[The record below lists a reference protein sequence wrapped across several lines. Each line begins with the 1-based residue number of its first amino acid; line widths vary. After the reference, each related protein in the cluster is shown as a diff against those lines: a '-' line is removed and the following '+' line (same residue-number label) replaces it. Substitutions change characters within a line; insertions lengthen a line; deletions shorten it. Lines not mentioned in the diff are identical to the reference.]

1 MLVWD
6 FCCLPLLA
14 IQPRNN
20 SRKGV
25 HHSVGTRCYPF
36 PAFNHGVL
44 IQKSGNVSKKFCSE
58 NSHEPQQATVFCRA
72 IMYTKNEE
80 THLHVLPQPRE
91 DDEANFPPEDLS
103 SLDQYPDGGWRAWL
117 VVLGAWCALVPA
129 FGIVN
134 TIAVLE
140 EWLSEHQLKDHPK
153 SSVSWIFSL
162 WIFFFYLGGVQ
173 VGMLVSPSS
182 RRGLAFM

>member
-1 MLVWD
+1 MSSLSS
-6 FCCLPLLA
+6 
-14 IQPRNN
+14 IQTWHFD
-20 SRKGV
+20 SK
-25 HHSVGTRCYPF
+25 
-36 PAFNHGVL
+36 
-44 IQKSGNVSKKFCSE
+44 VSKCLEEILLRERLRIELNKRLC
-58 NSHEPQQATVFCRA
+58 FCRA
-72 IMYTKNEE
+72 MMYTKNEE
-80 THLHVLPQPRE
+80 THLHVLPQPRY
-91 DDEANFPPEDLS
+91 DDEANCPPEDPS

-140 EWLSEHQLKDHPK
+140 EWLSEHQLKDYPK

-173 VGMLVSPSS
+173 VGMLDS
-182 RRGLAFM
+182 LL

>member
-1 MLVWD
+1 MS
-6 FCCLPLLA
+6 PSSA

-20 SRKGV
+20 FRKGV
-25 HHSVGTRCYPF
+25 HRSVGTRYYPL
-36 PAFNHGVL
+36 PAFNHGIMV
-44 IQKSGNVSKKFCSE
+44 QKSENVSKKSCTE
-58 NSHEPQQATVFCRA
+58 NGYGPQQTTLFCRV

-80 THLHVLPQPRE
+80 THLHVLPQPRD
-91 DDEANFPPEDLS
+91 DDEANCPPEDPPS
-103 SLDQYPDGGWRAWL
+103 FDQYPDGGWRAWL

-140 EWLSEHQLKDHPK
+140 EWLSEHQLKDYPK

-182 RRGLAFM
+182 RRSLALM